1 MTGEISEILARF
13 NDLEI
18 VILRIAGLSGIIL
31 LCLSVLR
38 GHYQVLFRK
47 SHRRRTKERKN

>member
-1 MTGEISEILARF
+1 MTGEISDILARF

-18 VILRIAGLSGIIL
+18 VILRIAGLGGIIL

-38 GHYQVLFRK
+38 GHYQALFRK
-47 SHRRRTKERKN
+47 SNRHRNKEPKK

>member
-1 MTGEISEILARF
+1 MTGDISEILARF

-18 VILRIAGLSGIIL
+18 IILRIAGLGGIIL

-38 GHYQVLFRK
+38 QHYRAFFHK
-47 SHRRRTKERKN
+47 SKRTGNRERK